1 MSPAGRTAGECVLMV
16 TPQFSEDSYLQ
27 KGELRRE
34 DRMENRRG
42 EQEQDRREKRM
53 DKRKSK

>member
-1 MSPAGRTAGECVLMV
+1 M

-42 EQEQDRREKRM
+42 EQEQDRRERRM
-53 DKRKSK
+53 DEKKRK